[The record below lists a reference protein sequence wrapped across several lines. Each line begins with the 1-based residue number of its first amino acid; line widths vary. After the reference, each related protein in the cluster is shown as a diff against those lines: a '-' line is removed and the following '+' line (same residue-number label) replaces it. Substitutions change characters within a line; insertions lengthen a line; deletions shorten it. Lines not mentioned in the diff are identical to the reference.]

1 MNLLIIPEKKFI
13 AFCIIPMI
21 SWTENVKTAWMNEKF
36 KHWEHFNNFN
46 SPIGAL
52 NGKTPYD
59 ELKSNLNEKSTKTDS
74 VPFNYRMFNLAM
86 LHGV

>member
-1 MNLLIIPEKKFI
+1 
-13 AFCIIPMI
+13 MI

-59 ELKSNLNEKSTKTDS
+59 ELKSKTE
-74 VPFNYRMFNLAM
+74 
-86 LHGV
+86 